1 MLPDVEASP
10 LRLGPELPGASPR
23 GKTMGF
29 CGGNDK
35 NMCNMSHKM
44 TPSGSHYE
52 SAAEMGILSQT
63 IVINNQVWTHPQM
76 GFQWFSWDKGINYP
90 GKRPQTVWVE

>member
-1 MLPDVEASP
+1 
-10 LRLGPELPGASPR
+10 
-23 GKTMGF
+23 
-29 CGGNDK
+29 
-35 NMCNMSHKM
+35 MSHKM

-90 GKRPQTVWVE
+90 GKRPRTVWVE